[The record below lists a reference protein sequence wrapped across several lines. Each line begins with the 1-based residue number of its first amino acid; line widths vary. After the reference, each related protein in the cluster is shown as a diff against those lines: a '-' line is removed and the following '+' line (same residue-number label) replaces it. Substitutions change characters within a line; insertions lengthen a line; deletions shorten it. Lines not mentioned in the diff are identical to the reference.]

1 MTKRNDSS
9 LILAHVFKN
18 WCTFLKRSQTLKQV
32 VLKRAL
38 GIFLTAL
45 FSVASLGTFAQ
56 QADEGDGTNFSV
68 ERVGIIDLSEVLRQS
83 QAIINVRELLDEKR
97 AEFQEQFAAREVE
110 LLSREKSLK
119 SKRDIMSKEAYEAEV
134 RLFQDEVA
142 KVQREIQQKRKSLD
156 NAFQQAQDKLRNLA
170 IEIVGDIAKE
180 QKLDLVANRSN
191 VLVFRNQLDLTKIV
205 LARLN
210 ERTKDAR
217 FEVKEVTSSTTTQ

>member
-1 MTKRNDSS
+1 M
-9 LILAHVFKN
+9 I
-18 WCTFLKRSQTLKQV
+18 
-32 VLKRAL
+32 
-38 GIFLTAL
+38 IFLTAL
-45 FSVASLGTFAQ
+45 FSIAALGTFAQ
-56 QADEGDGTNFSV
+56 QATESDEINFSV

-83 QAIINVRELLDEKR
+83 QATINVRDLLDEKR

-170 IEIVGDIAKE
+170 IEIVSDIAKE
-180 QKLDLVANRSN
+180 QKLDLVVNRSN

>member
-1 MTKRNDSS
+1 M
-9 LILAHVFKN
+9 I
-18 WCTFLKRSQTLKQV
+18 
-32 VLKRAL
+32 
-38 GIFLTAL
+38 IFLTAF
-45 FSVASLGTFAQ
+45 FSVAGLGTFAQ
-56 QADEGDGTNFSV
+56 QTGQGDEANFSV

-83 QAIINVRELLDEKR
+83 QATINVRYLLDEKR
-97 AEFQEQFAAREVE
+97 AEFQEQFAAREVQ

-156 NAFQQAQDKLRNLA
+156 NAFQQAQDKLRNLT

>member
-1 MTKRNDSS
+1 M
-9 LILAHVFKN
+9 
-18 WCTFLKRSQTLKQV
+18 
-32 VLKRAL
+32 VLKWVL
-38 GIFLTAL
+38 IISLTAL
-45 FSVASLGTFAQ
+45 FSVAALGTFAQ
-56 QADEGDGTNFSV
+56 PADEGDGTNFSV

-83 QAIINVRELLDEKR
+83 QAIINVRDLLDEKR

-142 KVQREIQQKRKSLD
+142 EVQREIQQKRKSLD
-156 NAFQQAQDKLRNLA
+156 NAFQKAQDKLRNLA

>member
-1 MTKRNDSS
+1 M
-9 LILAHVFKN
+9 I
-18 WCTFLKRSQTLKQV
+18 
-32 VLKRAL
+32 
-38 GIFLTAL
+38 IFLTAL
-45 FSVASLGTFAQ
+45 FSVATLDTFAQ
-56 QADEGDGTNFSV
+56 QADEIDETNFSV
-68 ERVGIIDLSEVLRQS
+68 ERVGIIDLGEVLRQS
-83 QAIINVRELLDEKR
+83 QAMINVRDLLDEKR

-217 FEVKEVTSSTTTQ
+217 LEVKEVTSSKTTQ

>member
-1 MTKRNDSS
+1 M
-9 LILAHVFKN
+9 I
-18 WCTFLKRSQTLKQV
+18 
-32 VLKRAL
+32 
-38 GIFLTAL
+38 IFLTAL
-45 FSVASLGTFAQ
+45 FSTAALGTFAQ
-56 QADEGDGTNFSV
+56 QVNESDEINFSV

-83 QAIINVRELLDEKR
+83 QATINVRDLLDKKR
-97 AEFQEQFAAREVE
+97 AEFQEQFAAREVQ

-119 SKRDIMSKEAYEAEV
+119 SKRDIMSKEAYEADV

>member
-1 MTKRNDSS
+1 M
-9 LILAHVFKN
+9 V
-18 WCTFLKRSQTLKQV
+18 
-32 VLKRAL
+32 
-38 GIFLTAL
+38 IFLTAL
-45 FSVASLGTFAQ
+45 FSGAAHGTFAQ
-56 QADEGDGTNFSV
+56 QADKGDGTNFSV

-83 QAIINVRELLDEKR
+83 QAIINVRDLLDEKR
-97 AEFQEQFAAREVE
+97 AEFQEQFAAREVD

-142 KVQREIQQKRKSLD
+142 EVQREIQQKRKSLD
-156 NAFQQAQDKLRNLA
+156 NAFQKAQDKLRNLA

-191 VLVFRNQLDLTKIV
+191 VLVFRNQLDLTKLV
-205 LARLN
+205 LVRLN

>member
-1 MTKRNDSS
+1 M
-9 LILAHVFKN
+9 I
-18 WCTFLKRSQTLKQV
+18 
-32 VLKRAL
+32 
-38 GIFLTAL
+38 IFLTSL
-45 FSVASLGTFAQ
+45 FSVTALGTFAQ
-56 QADEGDGTNFSV
+56 QADESDKTNFSV

-83 QAIINVRELLDEKR
+83 KATINVRDLLDEKR
-97 AEFQEQFAAREVE
+97 SEFQEQFAAREVE

-134 RLFQDEVA
+134 RLFQGEVA
-142 KVQREIQQKRKSLD
+142 EVQREIQQKRKSLD
-156 NAFQQAQDKLRNLA
+156 NAFQKAQDKLRNLA

>member
-1 MTKRNDSS
+1 M
-9 LILAHVFKN
+9 I
-18 WCTFLKRSQTLKQV
+18 
-32 VLKRAL
+32 
-38 GIFLTAL
+38 IFLTSL
-45 FSVASLGTFAQ
+45 FSVTALGTFAQ
-56 QADEGDGTNFSV
+56 QADESDETNFSV

-83 QAIINVRELLDEKR
+83 QATMNVRDLLDEKR

-170 IEIVGDIAKE
+170 IEIVSDIAKE
-180 QKLDLVANRSN
+180 QKLDLVVNRSN

-217 FEVKEVTSSTTTQ
+217 FEVKEVTTSTTTQ

>member
-1 MTKRNDSS
+1 MKWTSI
-9 LILAHVFKN
+9 ILV
-18 WCTFLKRSQTLKQV
+18 S
-32 VLKRAL
+32 
-38 GIFLTAL
+38 AL
-45 FSVASLGTFAQ
+45 FSLAGLGTFAQ
-56 QADEGDGTNFSV
+56 QVGEGDGAIFSV
-68 ERVGIIDLSEVLRQS
+68 KRVGIIDLSEVLRES
-83 QAIINVRELLDEKR
+83 QATIDVRNLLDEKR
-97 AEFQEQFAAREVE
+97 SEFQKQFAAREVE

-156 NAFQQAQDKLRNLA
+156 NAFQQAQDKLRTLA

>member
-1 MTKRNDSS
+1 M
-9 LILAHVFKN
+9 I
-18 WCTFLKRSQTLKQV
+18 
-32 VLKRAL
+32 
-38 GIFLTAL
+38 IFLTAF
-45 FSVASLGTFAQ
+45 FSVSALGTFAQ
-56 QADEGDGTNFSV
+56 QSDESDEINFSV

-83 QAIINVRELLDEKR
+83 QATINVRDLLDEKR
-97 AEFQEQFAAREVE
+97 AEFQEQFAAREVQ

-142 KVQREIQQKRKSLD
+142 EVQREIQQKRKSLD

-217 FEVKEVTSSTTTQ
+217 FEVKEVTSSTTAQ

>member
-1 MTKRNDSS
+1 MKWTS
-9 LILAHVFKN
+9 I
-18 WCTFLKRSQTLKQV
+18 
-32 VLKRAL
+32 
-38 GIFLTAL
+38 IFATAL
-45 FSVASLGTFAQ
+45 FSVAGFSTFAQ
-56 QADEGDGTNFSV
+56 QAGEGDGRLFAI
-68 ERVGIIDLSEVLRQS
+68 ERVGIIDISEVLRQS
-83 QAIINVRELLDEKR
+83 QATINVRDLLDEKR

-110 LLSREKSLK
+110 LLSREKTLK
-119 SKRDIMSKEAYEAEV
+119 GKRSVMSKEAYEAEV

-170 IEIVGDIAKE
+170 IEIVGEIAKE
-180 QKLDLVANRSN
+180 RKLDLVANRNN

-217 FEVKEVTSSTTTQ
+217 FEVKEVTSTTTTQ

>member
-1 MTKRNDSS
+1 M
-9 LILAHVFKN
+9 I
-18 WCTFLKRSQTLKQV
+18 
-32 VLKRAL
+32 
-38 GIFLTAL
+38 IFLTAL
-45 FSVASLGTFAQ
+45 FSVAALGTFAQ
-56 QADEGDGTNFSV
+56 QTDQGDEANFSV

-83 QAIINVRELLDEKR
+83 QATINVRDLLDEKR
-97 AEFQEQFAAREVE
+97 EEFQEQFAAREVE

-156 NAFQQAQDKLRNLA
+156 NAFQQAQDKLRKLV

-210 ERTKDAR
+210 GRTKDAR
-217 FEVKEVTSSTTTQ
+217 FEIKEVTSSTTTQ

>member
-1 MTKRNDSS
+1 M
-9 LILAHVFKN
+9 I
-18 WCTFLKRSQTLKQV
+18 
-32 VLKRAL
+32 
-38 GIFLTAL
+38 IFLTAL
-45 FSVASLGTFAQ
+45 FSIVALGTFAQ
-56 QADEGDGTNFSV
+56 QANESDEINFSV

-83 QAIINVRELLDEKR
+83 QATINVRDLLDEKR
-97 AEFQEQFAAREVE
+97 AEFQEQFAAREVQ

-119 SKRDIMSKEAYEAEV
+119 SKRDIMSKEAYEVEV

-170 IEIVGDIAKE
+170 IEIVGDLAKE

-191 VLVFRNQLDLTKIV
+191 VLVFRNQLDLTKTV
-205 LARLN
+205 LVRLN

>member
-1 MTKRNDSS
+1 M
-9 LILAHVFKN
+9 I
-18 WCTFLKRSQTLKQV
+18 
-32 VLKRAL
+32 
-38 GIFLTAL
+38 IFLTAL
-45 FSVASLGTFAQ
+45 FSIVALGTFAQ
-56 QADEGDGTNFSV
+56 QANESDEINFSV

-83 QAIINVRELLDEKR
+83 QATINVRDLLDEKR
-97 AEFQEQFAAREVE
+97 AEFQEQFAAREVQ

-142 KVQREIQQKRKSLD
+142 KVQREMQQKRKSLD

-180 QKLDLVANRSN
+180 EKLDLVANRSN

>member
-1 MTKRNDSS
+1 M
-9 LILAHVFKN
+9 I
-18 WCTFLKRSQTLKQV
+18 
-32 VLKRAL
+32 
-38 GIFLTAL
+38 IFLTAL
-45 FSVASLGTFAQ
+45 FSITALGTFAQ
-56 QADEGDGTNFSV
+56 QANESDEINFSV

-83 QAIINVRELLDEKR
+83 QATINVRDLLDEKR
-97 AEFQEQFAAREVE
+97 AEFQEQFAAREVQ

>member
-1 MTKRNDSS
+1 MIT
-9 LILAHVFKN
+9 
-18 WCTFLKRSQTLKQV
+18 
-32 VLKRAL
+32 
-38 GIFLTAL
+38 FLTAL
-45 FSVASLGTFAQ
+45 FSVAALGTFAQ
-56 QADEGDGTNFSV
+56 QANEGDETNFSV

-83 QAIINVRELLDEKR
+83 QATMNVRDLLDEKR

>member
-1 MTKRNDSS
+1 M
-9 LILAHVFKN
+9 I
-18 WCTFLKRSQTLKQV
+18 
-32 VLKRAL
+32 
-38 GIFLTAL
+38 IFLTAL
-45 FSVASLGTFAQ
+45 FSIVALGTFAQ
-56 QADEGDGTNFSV
+56 QANESDEINFYV

-83 QAIINVRELLDEKR
+83 QATINVRDLLDEKR
-97 AEFQEQFAAREVE
+97 AEFQEQFAAREVQ

>member
-1 MTKRNDSS
+1 M
-9 LILAHVFKN
+9 
-18 WCTFLKRSQTLKQV
+18 LKHI
-32 VLKRAL
+32 VLKWTL
-38 GIFLTAL
+38 IVFITSL
-45 FSVASLGTFAQ
+45 FSATGFDTLAQ
-56 QADEGDGTNFSV
+56 QADESNQTVFSV
-68 ERVGIIDLSEVLRQS
+68 KRVGIINLGEILRKS
-83 QAIINVRELLDEKR
+83 QATGNVRDLLDEKR
-97 AEFQEQFAAREVE
+97 AEFQKQFAAREVE

-119 SKRDIMSKEAYEAEV
+119 GKRDVMSKEAYDAEV

-180 QKLDLVANRSN
+180 QTLDIVMNRSN

-205 LARLN
+205 LKRLN

-217 FEVKEVTSSTTTQ
+217 FEVKEVTTSATQ

>member
-1 MTKRNDSS
+1 M
-9 LILAHVFKN
+9 
-18 WCTFLKRSQTLKQV
+18 
-32 VLKRAL
+32 VLKWVL
-38 GIFLTAL
+38 IISLTAL
-45 FSVASLGTFAQ
+45 FSVAALGTFAQ
-56 QADEGDGTNFSV
+56 PADEGDGTNFSV

-83 QAIINVRELLDEKR
+83 QAIINVRDLLDEKR

-142 KVQREIQQKRKSLD
+142 EVQREIQQKRKSLD

-180 QKLDLVANRSN
+180 QKLDLVVNRSN
-191 VLVFRNQLDLTKIV
+191 VIVFRNQLDLTKIV

-217 FEVKEVTSSTTTQ
+217 FEVKEVTSSSTTQ

>member
-1 MTKRNDSS
+1 M
-9 LILAHVFKN
+9 I
-18 WCTFLKRSQTLKQV
+18 
-32 VLKRAL
+32 
-38 GIFLTAL
+38 IFLTSL
-45 FSVASLGTFAQ
+45 FSVTALGTFAQ
-56 QADEGDGTNFSV
+56 QADESDETNFSV

-83 QAIINVRELLDEKR
+83 QATINVRDLLDEKR
-97 AEFQEQFAAREVE
+97 AEFQKQFAAREVQ

-119 SKRDIMSKEAYEAEV
+119 SKRDIMSKEAYEVEV

>member
-1 MTKRNDSS
+1 M
-9 LILAHVFKN
+9 I
-18 WCTFLKRSQTLKQV
+18 
-32 VLKRAL
+32 
-38 GIFLTAL
+38 IFLTAL
-45 FSVASLGTFAQ
+45 FSVAALGTFAQ
-56 QADEGDGTNFSV
+56 QVDGSDETNFSV

-83 QAIINVRELLDEKR
+83 QATINVRDLLDEKR
-97 AEFQEQFAAREVE
+97 AEFQDQFAAREVE

-119 SKRDIMSKEAYEAEV
+119 SKRDIMSKEAYEADV

-205 LARLN
+205 LNRLN
-210 ERTKDAR
+210 DRTKDAR

>member
-1 MTKRNDSS
+1 M
-9 LILAHVFKN
+9 I
-18 WCTFLKRSQTLKQV
+18 
-32 VLKRAL
+32 
-38 GIFLTAL
+38 IFLTAL
-45 FSVASLGTFAQ
+45 FSIVALGTFAQ
-56 QADEGDGTNFSV
+56 QANESDEINFSV

-83 QAIINVRELLDEKR
+83 QATINVRDLLDEKR
-97 AEFQEQFAAREVE
+97 AEFQEQFAAREVQ

-119 SKRDIMSKEAYEAEV
+119 SKRDIMSKEAYEADV

-205 LARLN
+205 LTRLN

>member
-1 MTKRNDSS
+1 M
-9 LILAHVFKN
+9 I
-18 WCTFLKRSQTLKQV
+18 
-32 VLKRAL
+32 
-38 GIFLTAL
+38 IFLTAL
-45 FSVASLGTFAQ
+45 FSGAAHGTFAQ
-56 QADEGDGTNFSV
+56 QADEGDETNFSV

-83 QAIINVRELLDEKR
+83 RATMNVRNLLDEKR
-97 AEFQEQFAAREVE
+97 AEFQEQFAAREVD

-142 KVQREIQQKRKSLD
+142 EVQREIQQKRKSLD
-156 NAFQQAQDKLRNLA
+156 NAFQKAQDKLRSLT

-217 FEVKEVTSSTTTQ
+217 FEVKEVTSSATAQ

>member
-1 MTKRNDSS
+1 MKWTS
-9 LILAHVFKN
+9 IFFITAVF
-18 WCTFLKRSQTLKQV
+18 SI
-32 VLKRAL
+32 A
-38 GIFLTAL
+38 GH
-45 FSVASLGTFAQ
+45 GTFAQ
-56 QADEGDGTNFSV
+56 QGDGAIFSV
-68 ERVGIIDLSEVLRQS
+68 KRVGIIDLSEVLRQS
-83 QAIINVRELLDEKR
+83 QAIINVRDLLDAKR
-97 AEFQEQFAAREVE
+97 SEFQEQFAAREVE

-119 SKRDIMSKEAYEAEV
+119 SKRDVMSKDAYEAEV

-180 QKLDLVANRSN
+180 RKLDLVANRSN
-191 VLVFRNQLDLTKIV
+191 VLVFRDQLDLTKIV

-217 FEVKEVTSSTTTQ
+217 FEVKEVTSSTITQ

>member
-1 MTKRNDSS
+1 M
-9 LILAHVFKN
+9 I
-18 WCTFLKRSQTLKQV
+18 
-32 VLKRAL
+32 
-38 GIFLTAL
+38 IFLTAL
-45 FSVASLGTFAQ
+45 FSIVALGTFAQ
-56 QADEGDGTNFSV
+56 QANESDEINFSV

-83 QAIINVRELLDEKR
+83 QATINVRDLLDEKR
-97 AEFQEQFAAREVE
+97 AEFQEQFAAREVQ

-119 SKRDIMSKEAYEAEV
+119 SKRDIMSKEAYEADV

>member
-1 MTKRNDSS
+1 M
-9 LILAHVFKN
+9 I
-18 WCTFLKRSQTLKQV
+18 
-32 VLKRAL
+32 
-38 GIFLTAL
+38 IFFTAL
-45 FSVASLGTFAQ
+45 LSTVALGTFAQ
-56 QADEGDGTNFSV
+56 QADKGDETNFSV

-83 QAIINVRELLDEKR
+83 QATINVRDLLDEKR
-97 AEFQEQFAAREVE
+97 EEFQEQFAAREVE

-180 QKLDLVANRSN
+180 QKLDLVANKSN

-217 FEVKEVTSSTTTQ
+217 FEVKEVTSSKTTQ

>member
-1 MTKRNDSS
+1 M
-9 LILAHVFKN
+9 I
-18 WCTFLKRSQTLKQV
+18 
-32 VLKRAL
+32 
-38 GIFLTAL
+38 IFLTAL
-45 FSVASLGTFAQ
+45 FSLATLGTFAQ
-56 QADEGDGTNFSV
+56 QADENEETNFSV

-83 QAIINVRELLDEKR
+83 QATINVRDLLDEKR

-119 SKRDIMSKEAYEAEV
+119 NKRDIMSKEAYEAEV

>member
-1 MTKRNDSS
+1 M
-9 LILAHVFKN
+9 AAF
-18 WCTFLKRSQTLKQV
+18 
-32 VLKRAL
+32 
-38 GIFLTAL
+38 
-45 FSVASLGTFAQ
+45 GTFAQ
-56 QADEGDGTNFSV
+56 LADGGDGTNFSV
-68 ERVGIIDLSEVLRQS
+68 ERVGVIDLSEVLRQS
-83 QAIINVRELLDEKR
+83 QATINVRDLLDEKR
-97 AEFQEQFAAREVE
+97 AEFQEQFAAREVD

-119 SKRDIMSKEAYEAEV
+119 SKRDIMSKEAYDAEV

-180 QKLDLVANRSN
+180 RKLDLVANKSN

-217 FEVKEVTSSTTTQ
+217 FEVKEVTSSPTTQ